1 MRYAE
6 KQESKGT
13 ENDRTPA
20 FIATPRASPAS
31 RPGRATLLILL
42 HGRGSNEQD
51 LFGLAPLLDQ
61 RFQIVS
67 PRAPRTLG
75 PGSYEWFAIAFTPD
89 GIHIDTS
96 EAEASLNG
104 LITFMRE
111 AVDAY
116 GADPER
122 VYLMGFSQGAIMSAT
137 VALTAPERIA
147 GAVLMSGRIHPRWTP
162 DASPDRL
169 AGLPVLLL
177 HGTYDN
183 VLPIAYGRESK
194 AMLEA
199 LPVRLTYHEY
209 PMAHEVS
216 QDSLADVTA
225 WLSAQLDAP
234 LT

>member
-1 MRYAE
+1 MREHKLSLTHLA
-6 KQESKGT
+6 
-13 ENDRTPA
+13 R
-20 FIATPRASPAS
+20 
-31 RPGRATLLILL
+31 RPQAGQGAPPLLILL

-51 LFGLAPLLDQ
+51 LFGLAPALDP

-75 PGSYEWFAIAFTPD
+75 PGSYEWFAIQFTPN
-89 GIHIDTS
+89 GIIIDQE
-96 EAEASLNG
+96 EAEASLG
-104 LITFMRE
+104 RLLTFMQE
-111 AVDAY
+111 AVEAY

-122 VYLMGFSQGAIMSAT
+122 VYLLGFSQGAIMSAT

-147 GAVLMSGRIHPRWTP
+147 GAVLMSGRIPPEMQPQT
-162 DASPDRL
+162 ASPDRL
-169 AGLPVLLL
+169 VGLPILIV

-194 AMLEA
+194 AILEA
-199 LPVRLTYHEY
+199 LPVRLTYQEY

-234 LT
+234 VA